1 MYLFIT
7 LSHLELS
14 TRQLDNDSQ
23 ECALHSRSL
32 LQREV
37 TRALCDGQE
46 MEVPPPLR

>member
-7 LSHLELS
+7 PSRLELS
-14 TRQLDNDSQ
+14 PSQLDNDSQ

-37 TRALCDGQE
+37 TRTLCDGQE